1 MSIRTLFIGLDGA
14 TFDVLDPLMEQGVM
28 PFLKS
33 FFDTGVRAGLET
45 IVPALTPP
53 AWTSLMTGCR
63 PGRHGVFDFF
73 RMESAGSRQLR
84 FFTSHDVQ
92 CDTIWSLA
100 AAAGQRVTCLNFP
113 STFPPPRVAG
123 HVLPGWVPWRQLRL
137 ACWPTDLFDRLK
149 QIPGFNPRELG
160 MDIKLEER
168 ATEGCSNQDDYG
180 PWVQLHIRRERNWFE
195 IAKFLAASEPS
206 PLTAVLFDG
215 VDKLQHLCWRFLRP
229 EDDRPLE
236 TEWEHDVR
244 RQCLEYFSNLD
255 GILAGLCEMAGP
267 DANIILGSDHGFGPT
282 RDVFYVN
289 AFLQQRGYLT
299 WARTDDKPDEA
310 LLGVSK
316 VSRHNWM
323 IDWTRTKAFAAT
335 PTSNGIYIVVDREG
349 TGCGVPPEQY
359 DSFRKELVD
368 ALRAIRRE
376 ENGEPLLTGVYT
388 REEIFAGPHGEVAP
402 DLTVVLHDG
411 GLISILPSER
421 IVGQRPT
428 VSGSHR
434 PMGIFGARGPA
445 FRQGLQS
452 SPLSIL
458 DVAPLV
464 MHTLG
469 HAVPSGMEG
478 RVPEE
483 IFEAAALAATPVRI
497 AAPAAD
503 AGSAAPAA
511 VPARL
516 SAEEEQIVLDR
527 LRELGYVE

>member
-28 PFLKS
+28 PFLRS
-33 FFDTGVRAGLET
+33 FFETGVRAGLET

-53 AWTSLMTGCR
+53 AWTSLMTGR
-63 PGRHGVFDFF
+63 KPGQHGVFDFF
-73 RMESAGSRQLR
+73 RMEPESRQLR

-92 CDTIWSLA
+92 CETIWSLA

-113 STFPPPRVAG
+113 STFPPPRLAG
-123 HVLPGWVPWRQLRL
+123 HIVPGWVPWRQLRL
-137 ACWPTDLFDRLK
+137 ACWPPNLFDRLK
-149 QIPGFNPRELG
+149 EMPGFNPRELG

-195 IAKFLAASEPS
+195 IARFLAADESS
-206 PLTAVLFDG
+206 PLTGVLFDG

-244 RQCLEYFSNLD
+244 RQCLEYFSSLD

-267 DANIILGSDHGFGPT
+267 AAHVIIGSDHGFGPT

-289 AFLQQRGYLT
+289 AWLQSRGYLT
-299 WARTDDKPDEA
+299 WARIDDKPDEA

-323 IDWTRTKAFAAT
+323 IDWSRTKAFAAT

-349 TGCGVPPEQY
+349 TGAGVPPDQY
-359 DSFRKELVD
+359 EAFRRKLVD
-368 ALRAIRRE
+368 ELRELRRE
-376 ENGEPLLTGVYT
+376 GSSDPLLTSVWT
-388 REEIFAGPHGEVAP
+388 REEIFAGPHGGAAP
-402 DLTVVLHDG
+402 DLTLILHDG
-411 GLISILPSER
+411 GLVSILPSAR
-421 IVGQRPT
+421 IVGQRPA

-434 PMGIFGARGPA
+434 PMGVFGARGPG
-445 FRQGLQS
+445 FRKGLRAGK
-452 SPLSIL
+452 LSIL

-469 HAVPSGMEG
+469 HPVPADMEG

-483 IFEAAALAATPVRI
+483 IFEPGALAAVPVRI
-497 AAPAAD
+497 TEGTASTAGKPEALPAQ
-503 AGSAAPAA
+503 
-511 VPARL
+511 L
-516 SAEEEQIVLDR
+516 SAEDEQIVVER